1 MKNNNKGYVLI
12 EIILAF
18 SIAFIMIYFM
28 MDLIIKVKNK
38 NDDLVASLIVQ
49 TEQSIITN
57 KLMERLYLDVETNAD
72 MDEFCNNI
80 TIDSSSKTIKYK
92 DQVINKID
100 DSIDIGNNFSCE
112 SDSGNLKIR
121 IPLNVK
127 QIQRD
132 YDVLINYG
140 NVKQAIIPFIPN
152 INCKDENGNWRYPE
166 DGEYDFVYTGWCE
179 KFDDG
184 NGDWRVKFYTDG
196 EFTSSL
202 DLIVDV
208 FAVGGG
214 GGGGGSRHGGGGGY
228 TTTERVVSITENN
241 IYSITIGSGGTA
253 GGGRGGTTS
262 AFGVSVEGGY
272 GGSSGGDGGSGGGNE
287 LANGGSDGGSG
298 GSSQIGVAGGAGQG
312 ITTREFGEESGDLYA
327 GGGGG
332 GPYIIAANGQAGK
345 GGAGGAGG
353 GGSGSSEY
361 DGVAGSGGVNT
372 GGGGGATYIGTNGAG
387 GSGIVVIRN
396 AR

>member
-57 KLMERLYLDVETNAD
+57 KLMERLYRDVETNAD

-196 EFTSSL
+196 DFTSSL

-214 GGGGGSRHGGGGGY
+214 GNGADGGGGGGGGY
-228 TTTERVVSITENN
+228 TKTVNAKTITAKTK
-241 IYSITIGSGGTA
+241 YSITIGAATQASSGFGVTA
-253 GGGRGGTTS
+253 NGGGNGS
-262 AFGVSVEGGY
+262 ANRDGATP
-272 GGSSGGDGGSGGGNE
+272 GGSGGSGGGSSG
-287 LANGGSDGGSG
+287 ADGGTDGSNGGNAMIGTAIYSYGGT
-298 GSSQIGVAGGAGQG
+298 GQG
-312 ITTREFGEESGDLYA
+312 TTTREFGEETGDLYA

-332 GPYIIAANGQAGK
+332 ANGS
-345 GGAGGAGG
+345 GGAGG
-353 GGSGSSEY
+353 GGAGGAAFGA
-361 DGVAGSGGVNT
+361 GVNGTVNT
-372 GGGGGATYIGTNGAG
+372 GGGGGGNGGQGKIGIG